1 MATEGSAPT
10 FTAGGISSATNLT
23 MELINRLINDQLGEV
38 TRKIKEIE
46 GQLNGSRNI
55 VEEYKIQTIDPTIK
69 FKTTLE
75 VV

>member
-1 MATEGSAPT
+1 
-10 FTAGGISSATNLT
+10 